1 MLGRPPVSYE
11 ADIVT
16 PAEETGMARVAQ
28 YTEIGPP
35 EVLHVV
41 EVPDPTP
48 GPGEVVVEVRAA
60 GVNPLDWK
68 LRSGLRPSPPITEP
82 RRLGFDAAGVVA
94 AVGEGVEE
102 WAVGD
107 EVVVTGASGTYAT
120 HVVVGPD
127 NLAVKPASID
137 FEQAAALG
145 IPVATAYQVLASIGL
160 QRGQTLLIHGGSG
173 GVGQAAI
180 QLARLKGA
188 TVVATASE
196 PNHERLRELGAV
208 PVAYGEGLRE
218 RIEAAA
224 PDGVDLALDFVGTDE
239 ALAVS
244 FELVDDPQRIGT
256 IVVGPKAPELGIQ
269 AWSGGAP
276 WPLTPEQQQLR
287 ADAPVV
293 VGELIGRGRFEI
305 EVSRRFALDDV
316 VEAAK
321 ESEAGHTRGKI
332 VIVP

>member
-1 MLGRPPVSYE
+1 
-11 ADIVT
+11 
-16 PAEETGMARVAQ
+16 MARVAQ

-48 GPGEVVVEVRAA
+48 GAGEVVVEVRAA

-82 RRLGFDAAGVVA
+82 RRLGFDGAGVVA

-120 HVVVGPD
+120 HVVVTPA
-127 NLAVKPASID
+127 NLAAKPAALG

-145 IPVATAYQVLASIGL
+145 IPVATAHQVLASLGVE
-160 QRGQTLLIHGGSG
+160 RGHTLVVHGGSG
-173 GVGQAAI
+173 GVGQAAV
-180 QLARLKGA
+180 QLAVLKGVR
-188 TVVATASE
+188 VVATASE
-196 PNHERLRELGAV
+196 VNHERLRELGAV
-208 PVAYGEGLRE
+208 PVAYGDGLRE

-224 PDGVDLALDFVGTDE
+224 PDGVDRVLDAVGTDE
-239 ALAVS
+239 ALSVS
-244 FELVDDPQRIGT
+244 LEIVEDPQQVGT
-256 IVVGPKAPELGIQ
+256 IVMGAKAPELGIQ

-287 ADAPVV
+287 DDAIPVV
-293 VGELIGRGRFEI
+293 ADLVARGRFEV
-305 EVSRRFALDDV
+305 EVSRTFSLDEV
-316 VEAAK
+316 VEAARAS
-321 ESEAGHTRGKI
+321 ESGHTRGKI
-332 VIVP
+332 VVVP